1 VLAGHYAPAFLGKAG
16 AREAPLWALLLAAQL
31 VDVVH
36 MILLLLG
43 LERTTL
49 DPTLPSNPLV
59 IEHVPYTHSLLASVG
74 WAILVYLVA
83 WKWLGSRR
91 AAVVLALVTVSH
103 WFLDLIVHRPDLTL
117 YGVAPK
123 LGLGL
128 WNHPALAHAV
138 ELAVLGVSVA
148 VYWWRVRP
156 RPRVLAVIGVLALVQ
171 IFAIVGPPPTQ
182 VPVLAVSALGFFA
195 LASAIAAWADR

>member
-1 VLAGHYAPAFLGKAG
+1 MLAGHYAPAFLGKTA

-59 IEHVPYTHSLLASVG
+59 IEHVPYTHSLVASIG
-74 WAILVYLVA
+74 WAVLVYLVA
-83 WKWLGSRR
+83 RKWLGSSRP
-91 AAVVLALVTVSH
+91 ALVLALVTLSH
-103 WFLDLIVHRPDLTL
+103 WFLDLLVHRPDLTL
-117 YGVAPK
+117 HGVPPK

-128 WNHPALAHAV
+128 WNYPALAQTV
-138 ELAVLGVSVA
+138 ELAVLGIGVA

-156 RPRVLAVIGVLALVQ
+156 RRRVVVVLGLLAIVQ
-171 IFAIVGPPPTQ
+171 LFAIVGPKPTL
-182 VPVLAVSALGFFA
+182 VPVLAASALVFFA
-195 LASAIAAWADR
+195 LVSTLAAWAER

>member
-1 VLAGHYAPAFLGKAG
+1 MLAGHYAPAFLGKTA

-74 WAILVYLVA
+74 WAVLVYLVA
-83 WKWLGSRR
+83 RKWLGSPRP
-91 AAVVLALVTVSH
+91 ALVLALVTLSH
-103 WFLDLIVHRPDLTL
+103 WFLDLLVHRPDLTL
-117 YGVAPK
+117 HGVPPK

-128 WNHPALAHAV
+128 WNYPALAQTI
-138 ELAVLGVSVA
+138 ELAVLGIGIA
-148 VYWWRVRP
+148 IYWWRVRP
-156 RPRVLAVIGVLALVQ
+156 RPRVLALIGVLAIVQ
-171 IFAIVGPPPTQ
+171 VFAIVGPKPTL
-182 VPVLAVSALGFFA
+182 VPVLAASALFFFA
-195 LASAIAAWADR
+195 LVSGLAAWADR